1 MLFKS
6 VENKQQLVRALD
18 KTRCAS
24 ERKKM
29 TKIALF
35 KTMVW
40 VALEVVIVVV
50 VVVAAVSVVV
60 VDETIY
66 SRVLCIWLCTGRL
79 NKRLKDW
86 GGGENKKWI
95 CLFGCGKSLPQN
107 ELIFKGKWERKQRA
121 K

>member
-1 MLFKS
+1 
-6 VENKQQLVRALD
+6 
-18 KTRCAS
+18 
-24 ERKKM
+24 
-29 TKIALF
+29 
-35 KTMVW
+35 MVW

-60 VDETIY
+60 VVVDET
-66 SRVLCIWLCTGRL
+66 
-79 NKRLKDW
+79 KDW
-86 GGGENKKWI
+86 RIGGGGENKKWI